1 MFSSHQDPCH
11 RDFFSPFLLL
21 NGGTCWLVNRL
32 SCSMCLLDFYF
43 LINVNFSWTVNFSL
57 STAVVLPHFVLCQYS
72 RNQQMDSWKGH
83 ICAQD
88 SLFSCCPQL
97 LWPKYCLMKA
107 TKTLIALVYTLL
119 KMGTARDV
127 SIYHQER
134 G

>member
-11 RDFFSPFLLL
+11 RDFFSPLFSL
-21 NGGTCWLVNRL
+21 NGGTCRLVNRL
-32 SCSMCLLDFYF
+32 SCRMCLLDFYF
-43 LINVNFSWTVNFSL
+43 LINVNFSWTVNFSV
-57 STAVVLPHFVLCQYS
+57 STAVILLHFVVCQYS
-72 RNQQMDSWKGH
+72 RNLQMDSWEGH

-97 LWPKYCLMKA
+97 LWPKYCLMQA

-119 KMGTARDV
+119 KMGTARAV